1 MVLNDKFELIYS
13 GFYGYVFACTEDYL
27 PKSIK
32 CDPNYKNCTSYYHSK
47 ANVLVLNK
55 DNRLYEKYKEILI
68 YYLQMTDIQ
77 RAEILNEAR
86 KINMTFFDF
95 INRVLRIQRKLKKK
109 MKKPL
114 KTM

>member
-1 MVLNDKFELIYS
+1 MYLLAKKTIFLKALNVIRITKTAPVIII
-13 GFYGYVFACTEDYL
+13 VNA
-27 PKSIK
+27 
-32 CDPNYKNCTSYYHSK
+32 
-47 ANVLVLNK
+47 LVLNK
-55 DNRLYEKYKEILI
+55 DNRLYEKYKEMLI